1 MKQNLSDCQKST
13 KVDIFLK
20 SLFVAII
27 LLSSLVFPLTLDE
40 IAEKSKTDPEFAW
53 DMYLVYVSRLG
64 SSISKDEEEKIERIG
79 RLVNAKRKLKDY
91 EFAVKE
97 DLSQLVEFSKNFEI
111 LKSSQYYIV
120 EIFGT
125 ERIVNYISEN
135 ISKDLSVI
143 ILLKFLPETE
153 HFFEKFTREIIQIL
167 LEDQK
172 AREYFVKNIL
182 KKLDIADAGSKL
194 LKHLYKQYSESDE
207 NQRVK
212 LLELYRYFS
221 NDGYKLQEMEELFL
235 KEEEKNKISW
245 HKRISIWFAEHLKK
259 LGSIK
264 LSSYVQKLIITVL
277 IILPITIVFAFRYPR
292 YVLFRTFGL
301 KKRAANIYK
310 KIVEKDPFN
319 PDKRL
324 KLAQL
329 FEEAGMYEEAFNEYN
344 FLKRI
349 KIE

>member
-1 MKQNLSDCQKST
+1 MKQNLSDCQKSIDFQ
-13 KVDIFLK
+13 VFFK
-20 SLFVAII
+20 SFFVAVI
-27 LLSSLVFPLTLDE
+27 LLSSFVFSLTLDE
-40 IAEKSKTDPEFAW
+40 IVEKSKSDPEFAW

-79 RLVNAKRKLKDY
+79 RLLNAKRKLKDY

-97 DLSQLVEFSKNFEI
+97 DLSQLVQFSENFEI
-111 LKSSQYYIV
+111 PKSSQYYII

-125 ERIVNYISEN
+125 ERIVNFINEN

-143 ILLKFLPETE
+143 ILLNFLPEAE
-153 HFFEKFTREIIQIL
+153 HFFEKFIHQIIQIL
-167 LEDQK
+167 LEDKK
-172 AREYFVKNIL
+172 AREYFVKNII
-182 KKLDIADAGSKL
+182 KKLDIVDAGSKL

-212 LLELYRYFS
+212 LLELYMYFS

-235 KEEEKNKISW
+235 KEEKNKISW
-245 HKRISIWFAEHLKK
+245 HKRISIWLAEHLKK

-301 KKRAANIYK
+301 KKHAASIYK

-319 PDKRL
+319 PEKRL